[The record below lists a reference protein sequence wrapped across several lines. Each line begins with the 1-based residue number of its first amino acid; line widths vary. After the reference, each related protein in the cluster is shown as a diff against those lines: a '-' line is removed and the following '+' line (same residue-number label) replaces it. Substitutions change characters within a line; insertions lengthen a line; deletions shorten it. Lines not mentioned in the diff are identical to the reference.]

1 MKTMITPCIAI
12 ANIVATDCTKI
23 AILQPTGGPD
33 LVELL
38 AEKVKKKR
46 IREKAVK
53 RLMEKS
59 PTETIEAQGLRLDC
73 GDIKISSRI
82 MCRITRRHNGACVSG
97 MEEGRMVS
105 CGQQKVGGQEDPIG
119 RKLKEEPGKLQTLG
133 DQYGL
138 VIDGSSRWCSS
149 AGIVRRK
156 PWPM

>member
-59 PTETIEAQGLRLDC
+59 PTETIEAQGLWIVETLKSAAESC
-73 GDIKISSRI
+73 VGLPGDTMVHKSQEW
-82 MCRITRRHNGACVSG
+82 RR
-97 MEEGRMVS
+97 EEWCLV
-105 CGQQKVGGQEDPIG
+105 DN
-119 RKLKEEPGKLQTLG
+119 RKW
-133 DQYGL
+133 
-138 VIDGSSRWCSS
+138 V
-149 AGIVRRK
+149 VRRTR
-156 PWPM
+156 